1 MLVKRA
7 LIWVWQGNQQPNSA
21 VKLNSAV
28 EHRSASFYAKAAER
42 ESAATSICHRELR
55 HWARSRH
62 KTQRERKKRE
72 RGRECVCVCVCVSS
86 VCGQLSV
93 LSTVTSPPAPNNSR
107 EKEGFTSVVWVGW
120 MKGGE
125 EKAENTSGEREREG
139 WVCYK
144 VREPRRIVIL
154 KLPDDS
160 LFFFFFSPSLLLLL
174 LLTTAANIT
183 RQIRLHLFLCQLLNM
198 AYIWFRKHKASN
210 GI

>member
-72 RGRECVCVCVCVSS
+72 RGRECVCVCVCVCRLC
-86 VCGQLSV
+86 VAN
-93 LSTVTSPPAPNNSR
+93 SPCCLLLHPHRLPTTAGR
-107 EKEGFTSVVWVGW
+107 KKDLLQWCEWAEWR
-120 MKGGE
+120 E
-125 EKAENTSGEREREG
+125 EKKRQRIRAEREREG

-160 LFFFFFSPSLLLLL
+160 LFFFFFFPLPSSSSSSYH
-174 LLTTAANIT
+174 
-183 RQIRLHLFLCQLLNM
+183 RCKH
-198 AYIWFRKHKASN
+198 HKAN
-210 GI
+210 

>member
-1 MLVKRA
+1 MLRLQKGKVPQHQFVTESCGTE
-7 LIWVWQGNQQPNSA
+7 LA
-21 VKLNSAV
+21 VATKHS
-28 EHRSASFYAKAAER
+28 ERERKDRERERER
-42 ESAATSICHRELR
+42 ESV
-55 HWARSRH
+55 
-62 KTQRERKKRE
+62 
-72 RGRECVCVCVCVSS
+72 CVCVCVCVSS

-160 LFFFFFSPSLLLLL
+160 LFFFFFPPPFFFFFFFLPPLQTSQGKLGCIYSSASSSIWPIFDLE
-174 LLTTAANIT
+174 NI
-183 RQIRLHLFLCQLLNM
+183 
-198 AYIWFRKHKASN
+198 KHQMEYN
-210 GI
+210 ERTI